1 MLAGQLQTTELG
13 SRTTPLLLHT
23 EQRLSGWKHSD
34 GCPPERPWSLCLPAV
49 CAALS
54 LPRAPAAAT
63 PCCPNRGFWFPPE
76 PVHTAHQPTA
86 YWTLPPTGPRGT
98 SSFMSCLHS
107 SLFFLLKPSPRLS
120 SLSPFRPP
128 CLLLGLFQQPPQ
140 APALSHCS
148 SCRHLFLKRGSETSP
163 LVCAATR
170 THTRLLYE
178 PYAIPSVC
186 VCMVRMLNMRSILT
200 DF

>member
-13 SRTTPLLLHT
+13 SQTTPLLLHT
-23 EQRLSGWKHSD
+23 EQRLSGWKYSD
-34 GCPPERPWSLCLPAV
+34 GCPRERPWSLCLPAV

-107 SLFFLLKPSPRLS
+107 SLLFLLKPSPRLS
-120 SLSPFRPP
+120 SLAIQAFVPAAWSIPTASSSPRALPLFVLPSALPKARIRNLTP
-128 CLLLGLFQQPPQ
+128 CVC
-140 APALSHCS
+140 SH
-148 SCRHLFLKRGSETSP
+148 TY
-163 LVCAATR
+163 
-170 THTRLLYE
+170 THTFTL
-178 PYAIPSVC
+178 
-186 VCMVRMLNMRSILT
+186 
-200 DF
+200 